1 MLRILFGKYRI
12 RFSFK
17 DLLNLFFMYCSM
29 IFIFYYIRALCAMR
43 RQLGANIITIYC
55 MHCETNKNKKNKG
68 KFLREGSW

>member
-12 RFSFK
+12 RFCFK

-55 MHCETNKNKKNKG
+55 KLTKIRKTRGN
-68 KFLREGSW
+68 F